1 MKGLNLQAFR
11 SSNYRLFFYGQLI
24 SVIGSAMQMMMET
37 WLVYRLTKSSF
48 FLGVINFCAQW
59 AACIACPFAGVMIDR
74 FNRRKL
80 LIAVELVAMAQ
91 AIFLTLLFFF
101 CVIETWQIASLA
113 IILGIANAFEMS
125 TRSAFAADLVGR
137 ADLAS
142 AIGLNSVA
150 LNIGRVLG
158 PAVAGIFVASVGE
171 GREGWGFAFNAVTF
185 IAVVIGLK
193 MIKPETLFV
202 KAVPSLHV
210 AETRRSLIVELTSG
224 IKHAWKTPL
233 IRKIL
238 IFMSVLSFV
247 AGSYMVLYPSIA
259 SKLLGGG
266 GKVLG
271 LISGATG
278 FGALFG
284 VLEVSKKRNGI
295 HEVWRKLVN
304 DAMLLG
310 VSFLVL
316 SFSTSLYLSMLAAF
330 GVGFFM
336 FGAYPLANLTIQ
348 EEVDDHIRGRM
359 ISLLPMTYLGTAP
372 IGGLALGYLADMNGI
387 SLATAVVGVS
397 CVMLSLVARSAK
409 F

>member
-1 MKGLNLQAFR
+1 
-11 SSNYRLFFYGQLI
+11 
-24 SVIGSAMQMMMET
+24 
-37 WLVYRLTKSSF
+37 
-48 FLGVINFCAQW
+48 
-59 AACIACPFAGVMIDR
+59 
-74 FNRRKL
+74 
-80 LIAVELVAMAQ
+80 MAQ
-91 AIFLTLLFFF
+91 AIFLSLLFFF
-101 CVIETWQIASLA
+101 GVIETWQIACLA
-113 IILGIANAFEMS
+113 IILGVANAFEMS
-125 TRSAFAADLVGR
+125 TRHAFSADLVGR

-171 GREGWGFAFNAVTF
+171 GREGWGFAFNALTF
-185 IAVVIGLK
+185 IALVIGLK
-193 MIKPETLFV
+193 MIKPETLFM
-202 KAVPSLHV
+202 KAAPSLNV
-210 AETRRSLIVELTSG
+210 AETRRPLIVELTGG
-224 IKHAWKTPL
+224 IAHAWKTPL

-259 SKLLGGG
+259 AKLLGGG
-266 GKVLG
+266 AKVLG

-284 VLEVSKKRNGI
+284 VSGVLGASKKRNGI

-310 VSFLVL
+310 ISFSVL
-316 SFSTSLYLSMLAAF
+316 SFSTSLYLSMAAAF
-330 GVGFFM
+330 GVGFSM
-336 FGAYPLANLTIQ
+336 FGAYPLANVTIQ
-348 EEVDDHIRGRM
+348 EEVDDHMRGRI
-359 ISLLPMTYLGTAP
+359 ISLLPMTYLGAAP
-372 IGGLALGYLADMNGI
+372 LGGLALGYMADRSGI

-397 CVMLSLVARSAK
+397 CAMLSVVARSAK

>member
-1 MKGLNLQAFR
+1 MKDLNLRAFH

-91 AIFLTLLFFF
+91 AIFLTLLFFLG
-101 CVIETWQIASLA
+101 VIETWQIACLA

-125 TRSAFAADLVGR
+125 TRHAFAIDLVGR

-158 PAVAGIFVASVGE
+158 PTVAGIFVAAVGE
-171 GREGWGFAFNAVTF
+171 GREGWGFAFNALTF

-202 KAVPSLHV
+202 KTVPSLNA

-224 IKHAWKTPL
+224 IKHAWKTPP

-259 SKLLGGG
+259 AKLLGGG
-266 GKVLG
+266 GNVLG
-271 LISGATG
+271 LITGATG
-278 FGALFG
+278 FGALLG
-284 VLEVSKKRNGI
+284 VLGISKKRNGI
-295 HEVWRKLVN
+295 HEIWRKLIN

-310 VSFLVL
+310 VSFLAL

-330 GVGFFM
+330 GVGFSM
-336 FGAYPLANLTIQ
+336 FSAYPLANVTIQ
-348 EEVDDHIRGRM
+348 QEVDDHIRGRI
-359 ISLLPMTYLGTAP
+359 ISLLPMTYLGAAP
-372 IGGLALGYLADMNGI
+372 LGGLALGYLADCSGI
-387 SLATAVVGVS
+387 SLTTAVVGVS
-397 CVMLSLVARSAK
+397 CAMLSLVARSAK